1 MTQNE
6 QVQELGNIP
15 AHPVFSPM
23 APERGGGEKATV
35 RNAHTSLP
43 LSVRKLNHHY
53 HLFPLCDMSPSVVKV

>member
-23 APERGGGEKATV
+23 APERGGGGESDSEECPHISTPFRTKTKPP
-35 RNAHTSLP
+35 LP
-43 LSVRKLNHHY
+43 
-53 HLFPLCDMSPSVVKV
+53 PLPPL